1 MNATHLP
8 VVARDGPDDE
18 SHAPPERLL
27 GIHLADE
34 VAGAVQ
40 SLAAVRWRAAERAPG
55 AGPSNARVDARV
67 ARRLRRLLVE
77 AQYAEQI
84 RADVPVDTLIG
95 SLAALLEG
103 HAATREVAGLT
114 PPDAHLVTRLFL
126 EAAGH
131 RPARGRMDRQT
142 DTERGTK

>member
-1 MNATHLP
+1 
-8 VVARDGPDDE
+8 
-18 SHAPPERLL
+18 
-27 GIHLADE
+27 
-34 VAGAVQ
+34 
-40 SLAAVRWRAAERAPG
+40 
-55 AGPSNARVDARV
+55 
-67 ARRLRRLLVE
+67 
-77 AQYAEQI
+77 
-84 RADVPVDTLIG
+84 VDTLIG

-103 HAATREVAGLT
+103 HAATRELARLT